1 MLFAAVAA
9 CGVPEQ
15 RDDGALV
22 EVRRDALDAVASFGT
37 NPGALRMFRYVPA
50 GLETGR
56 PVVVVLHGCGDTANG
71 FSTSWSAWTTLAD
84 ARRFSLVYPEQQ
96 TSNNSGGCFNWFEAG
111 DQLRD
116 QGELLSVKQMVDKT
130 IADTQGS
137 ARWYVVGFSAGA
149 ASAVNLLA
157 AYPDSLAGGAIA
169 AGVAYRCAQNV
180 TDAFSCMM
188 GGGTQTPAT
197 WAMRARQAYP
207 AFAGTWPRVSI
218 WHGLADSTVD
228 PANRTELMEQWT
240 ALHGADQT
248 ADGTSTIASGGT
260 RTVFRAGGAAS
271 VVELND
277 VPGLGHAVRT
287 AWATDMADFFGL
299 APPMGTGGGAGGGAA
314 GGGSAGGSGGGAAG
328 GTAGGSAGG
337 ASGGTAG
344 GTAGGSAG
352 GTGGAGGAGG
362 SGGGGTTEQPGGCAT
377 VPGIA
382 MLAALALLKRR
393 KTRLP
398 DLKLMRRMGLRR
410 GG

>member
-1 MLFAAVAA
+1 MKNLVVLFAVAA

-15 RDDGALV
+15 EGVV
-22 EVRRDALDAVASFGT
+22 EVRRDALDAVASFGS

-50 GLETGR
+50 ALETGR

-96 TSNNSGGCFNWFEAG
+96 TSNNSGGCFNWFEAA

-157 AYPDSLAGGAIA
+157 AYPDSLAGGAVA

-180 TDAFSCMM
+180 TDAFSCMSGS
-188 GGGTQTPAT
+188 GGQTPAV

-218 WHGLADSTVD
+218 WHGLSDSTVD

-240 ALHGADQT
+240 ALHGTDQT
-248 ADGTSTIASGGT
+248 ADGTATIASGGT
-260 RTVFRAGGAAS
+260 RSVFRAAGTTS
-271 VVELND
+271 VVELNE

-287 AWATDMADFFGL
+287 GWATDMADFFGL
-299 APPMGTGGGAGGGAA
+299 AAPTGAGGGAGGGSAGGGTAGGAAGGSAGGSAGGGTAGGAA
-314 GGGSAGGSGGGAAG
+314 GGGSAGGTAGGA
-328 GTAGGSAGG
+328 AGGSAGG
-337 ASGGTAG
+337 G
-344 GTAGGSAG
+344 
-352 GTGGAGGAGG
+352 GGAGG

-382 MLAALALLKRR
+382 LLAAIAVLKRR
-393 KTRLP
+393 NKRN
-398 DLKLMRRMGLRR
+398 G
-410 GG
+410 